1 MDIRQLKV
9 FIAVADT
16 GSFTSAAQQ
25 LHIAQSAISV
35 SVRKLEQSLGVQLFD
50 RTERRSTV
58 TAEGQVLLSR
68 ARQLIAQF
76 EQTRLEMSDLG
87 GLQRGNVRLGTSAMV
102 GSYFLPSLIAEFRSR
117 YPAIDFEVSG
127 EGTRAAQ
134 TRLLSGDI
142 DMAVVNL
149 RELPAQLA
157 SCQLITQN
165 LVACVAPSHPL
176 AGRQGVS
183 LAELLSHP
191 LVIYGRGYFLRD
203 WLEVEAQLRGIALH
217 IALETNLL
225 RLMTESVA
233 AGQGVALTLEMM
245 ASAEPALIGVPIV
258 EAKPLE
264 LGIAWRKDRYLSL
277 ANQAFVDFLIERN
290 ADQ

>member
-1 MDIRQLKV
+1 MDIRQLHV

-16 GSFTSAAQQ
+16 GSFTRAANQ

-35 SVRKLEQSLGVQLFD
+35 AIRKLEQSLGVQLFD
-50 RTERRSTV
+50 RTERRSTL
-58 TAEGQVLLSR
+58 TAEGRVLLSR
-68 ARQLIAQF
+68 ARQLVAQF

-87 GLQRGNVRLGTSAMV
+87 GLKRGKVRLGTSAMV
-102 GSYFLPSLIAEFRSR
+102 GSYFLPSLIAEFRTHH
-117 YPAIDFEVSG
+117 PAIDFEVSG

-134 TRLLSGDI
+134 ARLLAGDI

-157 SCQLITQN
+157 GCQLITQN
-165 LVACVAPSHPL
+165 LVACMAPAHPL
-176 AGRQGVS
+176 AGRSAV
-183 LAELLSHP
+183 LLEDLITQP
-191 LVIYGRGYFLRD
+191 LVVYGRGYFLRD
-203 WLEVEAQLRGIALH
+203 WLEAEAQMRGVELR

-225 RLMTESVA
+225 RLMTEYVA

-245 ASAEPALIGVPIV
+245 ADAEPALQGVPI
-258 EAKPLE
+258 AGTKPLE

-277 ANQAFVDFLIERN
+277 ANQAFVDFLVERN
-290 ADQ
+290 AEE

>member
-1 MDIRQLKV
+1 MDIRQLHV
-9 FIAVADT
+9 FIAVADS
-16 GSFTSAAQQ
+16 GSFTSAANQ

-35 SVRKLEQSLGVQLFD
+35 SIRKLEQSLGVQLFD
-50 RTERRSTV
+50 RTERRSTL

-87 GLQRGNVRLGTSAMV
+87 GLKRGKVRLGTSAMV
-102 GSYFLPSLIAEFRSR
+102 GSYFLPSLIAEFRAR
-117 YPAIDFEVSG
+117 HPAIDFEVSG

-134 TRLLSGDI
+134 ARLLAGDI

-149 RELPAQLA
+149 RELPSQLA
-157 SCQLITQN
+157 GCQLIAQN
-165 LVACVAPSHPL
+165 LVACMSPSHPL
-176 AGRQGVS
+176 ATRKRVALEDL
-183 LAELLSHP
+183 LAQP
-191 LVIYGRGYFLRD
+191 LVVYGKGYFLRD
-203 WLEVEAQLRGIALH
+203 WLEAEAQKRGVALR

-225 RLMTESVA
+225 RLMTEYVA

-245 ASAEPALIGVPIV
+245 ASAEPALKGVPISG
-258 EAKPLE
+258 AKPLE

-277 ANQAFVDFLIERN
+277 ANQAFVDFLVERN
-290 ADQ
+290 ATQ